1 MVLRSTLP
9 NEVRWAR
16 KRGAAR
22 RGANAAAVAAADARD
37 EGKGAELRG
46 AKRGEAGATQRGS
59 RKAAEVA
66 KAEAEAGGRGSGA
79 GQRGAKQSGAS
90 AEQRGGAKAAKDAEA
105 VADA

>member
-1 MVLRSTLP
+1 MIIGSVRMGQKP
-9 NEVRWAR
+9 RGAERGRWA
-16 KRGAAR
+16 
-22 RGANAAAVAAADARD
+22 
-37 EGKGAELRG
+37 GAERDTSLGSALGSCDGGPLWLSPEPMARQ
-46 AKRGEAGATQRGS
+46 GATQRGS

>member
-59 RKAAEVA
+59 RKAAKVA

-90 AEQRGGAKAAKDAEA
+90 AEQRSGP
-105 VADA
+105 

>member
-1 MVLRSTLP
+1 MVAPFWLRP
-9 NEVRWAR
+9 R
-16 KRGAAR
+16 
-22 RGANAAAVAAADARD
+22 
-37 EGKGAELRG
+37 AEW
-46 AKRGEAGATQRGS
+46 GEAGATQRGS

-79 GQRGAKQSGAS
+79 GQRGAKQSVAS